1 MRWVLNR
8 IANEHEADKK
18 SCAESD
24 ERGET
29 HVEIGMRITQ
39 LREERDWKK
48 TELARRLGISH
59 SQVSRI
65 ESGETGT
72 LSSDILIRLAE
83 VFDVSADYLLGLT
96 DVRTKKNLDVVQ
108 MNISEEAAIQLASGK
123 LDLEMLSRLL
133 EHKEFAKVLL
143 LMRAYLDNS
152 LEIGNMARNEMI
164 DFMTD
169 MADEWSMSRPKKQQE
184 VQKDMLQ
191 LSAQKLCTHE
201 AKMEK
206 IKNLFME
213 ILRDVKKM
221 DHRELPKQTMTA
233 SMLNAFREKI
243 RAKWRRREKIEK
255 EDVIFIVLEKLNERI
270 PMDDIS
276 RSLFAQL
283 MLRMMN
289 ATAAQS
295 QDKTHTSHIEI
306 ETNSKTAV

>member
-1 MRWVLNR
+1 M
-8 IANEHEADKK
+8 
-18 SCAESD
+18 
-24 ERGET
+24 G
-29 HVEIGMRITQ
+29 IGTRITQ

-96 DVRTKKNLDVVQ
+96 DVRTKKNLDVAQ
-108 MNISEEAAIQLASGK
+108 LNISEDAAIQLASGK

-133 EHKEFAKVLL
+133 EHKEFAKVLF

-201 AKMEK
+201 AEMEK
-206 IKNLFME
+206 IKNLFMK

-270 PMDDIS
+270 PMDDTS

-295 QDKTHTSHIEI
+295 QEKTYALNIEE
-306 ETNSKTAV
+306 ETDSKTAV

>member
-1 MRWVLNR
+1 M
-8 IANEHEADKK
+8 
-18 SCAESD
+18 
-24 ERGET
+24 
-29 HVEIGMRITQ
+29 EIGMRIAA

-96 DVRTKKNLDVVQ
+96 DVRTKKNLDIAKLE
-108 MNISEEAAIQLASGK
+108 ISEEAAIQLASGK
-123 LDLEMLSRLL
+123 LDLGMLSRLL
-133 EHKEFAKVLL
+133 EHKEFAKVLF

-169 MADEWSMSRPKKQQE
+169 MADEWCMRRPKKQQE
-184 VQKDMLQ
+184 VQRDMLQ

-201 AKMEK
+201 AELEK
-206 IKNLFME
+206 IKNLFMK

-243 RAKWRRREKIEK
+243 RTKWKRREKIEK
-255 EDVIFIVLEKLNERI
+255 EDVIFIVLEKLNEKI

-295 QDKTHTSHIEI
+295 QEKTHTSHIKE
-306 ETNSKTAV
+306 EENSKTAV

>member
-1 MRWVLNR
+1 M
-8 IANEHEADKK
+8 
-18 SCAESD
+18 
-24 ERGET
+24 
-29 HVEIGMRITQ
+29 EIGMRITK

-83 VFDVSADYLLGLT
+83 VFEVSADYLLGLT
-96 DVRTKKNLDVVQ
+96 DVRTKKNLDVAQ
-108 MNISEEAAIQLASGK
+108 LNISEEAAIQLASGK

-133 EHKEFAKVLL
+133 EHKEFAKVLF

-201 AKMEK
+201 AEMEK
-206 IKNLFME
+206 IKNLFMK

-255 EDVIFIVLEKLNERI
+255 EDVVFIVLEKLNEKI
-270 PMDDIS
+270 PIDDTS

-283 MLRMMN
+283 MLRMIN

-295 QDKTHTSHIEI
+295 QEKTYALNIEE
-306 ETNSKTAV
+306 ETDSKTAV

>member
-1 MRWVLNR
+1 MD
-8 IANEHEADKK
+8 IA
-18 SCAESD
+18 
-24 ERGET
+24 R
-29 HVEIGMRITQ
+29 RITE
-39 LREERDWKK
+39 LREEHDWKK

-65 ESGETGT
+65 ESGETET

-96 DVRTKKNLDVVQ
+96 DVRTKKNLDIAQ
-108 MNISEEAAIQLASGK
+108 LGISEEAAIQLASGK

-133 EHKEFAKVLL
+133 EHKEFAKVLF

-169 MADEWSMSRPKKQQE
+169 MADEWAMSRPKKQKE
-184 VQKDMLQ
+184 VQQDMSY

-201 AKMEK
+201 AELEK
-206 IKNLFME
+206 IKNLFMK

-243 RAKWRRREKIEK
+243 RMKWRRKEKIEK
-255 EDVIFIVLEKLNERI
+255 EDVIFIVLEKLNEKI

-283 MLRMMN
+283 MLRLMN
-289 ATAAQS
+289 ATGAQ
-295 QDKTHTSHIEI
+295 QNKTNASFV
-306 ETNSKTAV
+306 ETEMDSKTAV

>member
-1 MRWVLNR
+1 
-8 IANEHEADKK
+8 
-18 SCAESD
+18 
-24 ERGET
+24 
-29 HVEIGMRITQ
+29 MRITQ

-108 MNISEEAAIQLASGK
+108 MNISEDAAIQLASGK

-133 EHKEFAKVLL
+133 EHKEFAKVLF

-201 AKMEK
+201 AELEK
-206 IKNLFME
+206 IKNLFMK

-221 DHRELPKQTMTA
+221 DHRELPKQTMTD
-233 SMLNAFREKI
+233 SMLNAFSVV
-243 RAKWRRREKIEK
+243 
-255 EDVIFIVLEKLNERI
+255 EDKMVQEFYEQEIDYEFVIAMHERVLEAIKREHPTEAEEHMRTLLTHGENEI
-270 PMDDIS
+270 K
-276 RSLFAQL
+276 
-283 MLRMMN
+283 N
-289 ATAAQS
+289 
-295 QDKTHTSHIEI
+295 
-306 ETNSKTAV
+306 

>member
-1 MRWVLNR
+1 MD
-8 IANEHEADKK
+8 IA
-18 SCAESD
+18 
-24 ERGET
+24 R
-29 HVEIGMRITQ
+29 RITE
-39 LREERDWKK
+39 LREEHDWKK

-65 ESGETGT
+65 ESGETET

-96 DVRTKKNLDVVQ
+96 DVRTKKNLDVAQ
-108 MNISEEAAIQLASGK
+108 LGISEEAAIQLASGK

-133 EHKEFAKVLL
+133 EHKEFAKVLF

-169 MADEWSMSRPKKQQE
+169 MADEWAMSRPKKQRE
-184 VQKDMLQ
+184 VQRDMSY

-201 AKMEK
+201 AELEK
-206 IKNLFME
+206 IKNLFMK
-213 ILRDVKKM
+213 ILRDVKKT
-221 DHRELPKQTMTA
+221 DHHELPKQTMTA

-243 RAKWRRREKIEK
+243 RTKWRRREKIEK
-255 EDVIFIVLEKLNERI
+255 EDIVFIVLEKLNEKI

-283 MLRMMN
+283 MLRLMN

-295 QDKTHTSHIEI
+295 QNKTNASYDEE
-306 ETNSKTAV
+306 ETDSKTAV

>member
-1 MRWVLNR
+1 M
-8 IANEHEADKK
+8 
-18 SCAESD
+18 
-24 ERGET
+24 
-29 HVEIGMRITQ
+29 EIGIRITQ

-96 DVRTKKNLDVVQ
+96 DVRTKKNLDVAQ
-108 MNISEEAAIQLASGK
+108 LNISEEAAIQLASGK

-133 EHKEFAKVLL
+133 EHKEFAKVLF

-201 AKMEK
+201 AELEK
-206 IKNLFME
+206 IKNLFMK

-221 DHRELPKQTMTA
+221 DHHELPKQTMTA
-233 SMLNAFREKI
+233 SMLNAIREKI
-243 RAKWRRREKIEK
+243 RMKWRRREKIEK

-270 PMDDIS
+270 PMDDVS

-283 MLRMMN
+283 MLRLMN
-289 ATAAQS
+289 ATEVQAQV
-295 QDKTHTSHIEI
+295 KTHVSHIVEVA
-306 ETNSKTAV
+306 NSKTAV

>member
-1 MRWVLNR
+1 
-8 IANEHEADKK
+8 
-18 SCAESD
+18 
-24 ERGET
+24 
-29 HVEIGMRITQ
+29 MRITQ

-108 MNISEEAAIQLASGK
+108 MNISEDAAIQLASGK

-133 EHKEFAKVLL
+133 EHKEFAKVLF

-169 MADEWSMSRPKKQQE
+169 MADEWSVSRPKKQQE

-201 AKMEK
+201 AELEK
-206 IKNLFME
+206 IKNLFMK

-270 PMDDIS
+270 PMDDTS

-289 ATAAQS
+289 ATAVQS
-295 QDKTHTSHIEI
+295 QEKTYALNIEE
-306 ETNSKTAV
+306 ETDSKTAV

>member
-1 MRWVLNR
+1 
-8 IANEHEADKK
+8 
-18 SCAESD
+18 
-24 ERGET
+24 
-29 HVEIGMRITQ
+29 MRITQ

-96 DVRTKKNLDVVQ
+96 DVRMKKNLDVVQ
-108 MNISEEAAIQLASGK
+108 MNISEDAAIQLASGK

-133 EHKEFAKVLL
+133 EHKEFAKVLF

-201 AKMEK
+201 AEMEK
-206 IKNLFME
+206 IKNLFMK

-270 PMDDIS
+270 PMDEIS
-276 RSLFAQL
+276 RSLFTQL

-295 QDKTHTSHIEI
+295 QEETHALHIER
-306 ETNSKTAV
+306 EMNSKTAV

>member
-1 MRWVLNR
+1 
-8 IANEHEADKK
+8 
-18 SCAESD
+18 
-24 ERGET
+24 
-29 HVEIGMRITQ
+29 MRITQ

-108 MNISEEAAIQLASGK
+108 MNISEDAAIQLASGK

-169 MADEWSMSRPKKQQE
+169 MADEWSMSRPKKQQ
-184 VQKDMLQ
+184 VIQKDMLQ

-201 AKMEK
+201 AELEK
-206 IKNLFME
+206 IKNHFMK

>member
-1 MRWVLNR
+1 
-8 IANEHEADKK
+8 
-18 SCAESD
+18 
-24 ERGET
+24 
-29 HVEIGMRITQ
+29 MRITQ

-65 ESGETGT
+65 ESGETET

-96 DVRTKKNLDVVQ
+96 DVRTKKNLDVAQ
-108 MNISEEAAIQLASGK
+108 LNISEEAAIQLTSGK

-133 EHKEFAKVLL
+133 EHKEFAKVLF

-169 MADEWSMSRPKKQQE
+169 MADEWCISRPKKQQD
-184 VQKDMLQ
+184 VQKGMLE
-191 LSAQKLCTHE
+191 LSEQKLCTHE
-201 AKMEK
+201 AELEK
-206 IKNLFME
+206 IKNHFMK
-213 ILRDVKKM
+213 ILRDVKKL
-221 DHRELPKQTMTA
+221 DHHELPKQTMTA

-243 RAKWRRREKIEK
+243 RAKWKRREKIEK

-283 MLRMMN
+283 MLRLMN
-289 ATAAQS
+289 ATESQAQV
-295 QDKTHTSHIEI
+295 KTHVSHIAE
-306 ETNSKTAV
+306 EANSKTAV

>member
-1 MRWVLNR
+1 MD
-8 IANEHEADKK
+8 IA
-18 SCAESD
+18 
-24 ERGET
+24 R
-29 HVEIGMRITQ
+29 RITE
-39 LREERDWKK
+39 LREEHDWKK

-65 ESGETGT
+65 ESGETET

-96 DVRTKKNLDVVQ
+96 DMRTKKNLDIAQ
-108 MNISEEAAIQLASGK
+108 LDISEEAAIQLASGK
-123 LDLEMLSRLL
+123 LDLGMLSRLL
-133 EHKEFAKVLL
+133 EHKEFAKVLF
-143 LMRAYLDNS
+143 LMRAYLDNR

-169 MADEWSMSRPKKQQE
+169 MAGEWCKSRPKKQKE
-184 VQKDMLQ
+184 VQHDMSY

-201 AKMEK
+201 AELEK
-206 IKNLFME
+206 IKNLFMK

-243 RAKWRRREKIEK
+243 RMKWRRREKIEK
-255 EDVIFIVLEKLNERI
+255 EDVIFIVLEKLNEKI

-283 MLRMMN
+283 MLRLMS

-295 QDKTHTSHIEI
+295 QDNMSTSYVEE
-306 ETNSKTAV
+306 ETDSKTAV

>member
-1 MRWVLNR
+1 M
-8 IANEHEADKK
+8 
-18 SCAESD
+18 
-24 ERGET
+24 
-29 HVEIGMRITQ
+29 EIGMRIAA

-48 TELARRLGISH
+48 TELAKRLGISH

-96 DVRTKKNLDVVQ
+96 DVRTKKNLDIAKLG
-108 MNISEEAAIQLASGK
+108 ISEEAAIQLASGK
-123 LDLEMLSRLL
+123 LDLEMLSCLL
-133 EHKEFAKVLL
+133 EHKEFAKILF

-169 MADEWSMSRPKKQQE
+169 MADEWSMSRPKKQKE
-184 VQKDMLQ
+184 VQRDMRQ

-201 AKMEK
+201 AEMEK
-206 IKNLFME
+206 IKNLFMK
-213 ILRDVKKM
+213 ILRDVKKT

-243 RAKWRRREKIEK
+243 RIKWKRREKIEK
-255 EDVIFIVLEKLNERI
+255 EDVIYMVLEKLNEKI

-289 ATAAQS
+289 ATAVQ
-295 QDKTHTSHIEI
+295 QNKTDVSFVEEEI
-306 ETNSKTAV
+306 NSKTAV

>member
-1 MRWVLNR
+1 M
-8 IANEHEADKK
+8 
-18 SCAESD
+18 
-24 ERGET
+24 
-29 HVEIGMRITQ
+29 EIGIRITQ

-96 DVRTKKNLDVVQ
+96 DVRTKKNLDVAQ
-108 MNISEEAAIQLASGK
+108 LNISEDAAIQLASGK

-133 EHKEFAKVLL
+133 EHKEFAKVLF

-201 AKMEK
+201 AEMEK
-206 IKNLFME
+206 IKNLFMK

-243 RAKWRRREKIEK
+243 RAKWKRREKIEK

-270 PMDDIS
+270 PMDEIS

-283 MLRMMN
+283 MLRLMN
-289 ATAAQS
+289 ATEAQA
-295 QDKTHTSHIEI
+295 QVKTRASHIEK
-306 ETNSKTAV
+306 ETDSKTAV

>member
-1 MRWVLNR
+1 MD
-8 IANEHEADKK
+8 IA
-18 SCAESD
+18 
-24 ERGET
+24 R
-29 HVEIGMRITQ
+29 RITE
-39 LREERDWKK
+39 LREEHDWKK

-65 ESGETGT
+65 ESGETET

-96 DVRTKKNLDVVQ
+96 DMRTKKNLDVAQ
-108 MNISEEAAIQLASGK
+108 LGISEEAAIQLASGK

-133 EHKEFAKVLL
+133 EHKEFAKVLF
-143 LMRAYLDNS
+143 LMRAYLDNR

-169 MADEWSMSRPKKQQE
+169 MADEWCKSRPKKQKE
-184 VQKDMLQ
+184 VQHDMSY

-201 AKMEK
+201 AELEK
-206 IKNLFME
+206 IKNLFMK

-221 DHRELPKQTMTA
+221 DHHELPKQTMTA

-243 RAKWRRREKIEK
+243 RMKWRRREKIEK
-255 EDVIFIVLEKLNERI
+255 EDVIFIVLEKLNEKI

-283 MLRMMN
+283 MLRLMS

-295 QDKTHTSHIEI
+295 QDNMSTSYVEE
-306 ETNSKTAV
+306 ETDSKPAV

>member
-1 MRWVLNR
+1 M
-8 IANEHEADKK
+8 
-18 SCAESD
+18 
-24 ERGET
+24 
-29 HVEIGMRITQ
+29 EIGMRIVA
-39 LREERDWKK
+39 LREEHDWKK

-65 ESGETGT
+65 ESGETET

-96 DVRTKKNLDVVQ
+96 DVRTKKNLDVAQ
-108 MNISEEAAIQLASGK
+108 LKISEEAAIQLTSGK

-133 EHKEFAKVLL
+133 EHKEFAKVLF

-152 LEIGNMARNEMI
+152 LELGNMARNEMI

-169 MADEWSMSRPKKQQE
+169 MADEWAMSRPKKQQE
-184 VQKDMLQ
+184 VQWDIRQ

-201 AKMEK
+201 AELGK
-206 IKNLFME
+206 IKNLFMK

-243 RAKWRRREKIEK
+243 RMKWRRREKIEK
-255 EDVIFIVLEKLNERI
+255 EDVIFIVLEKLNEKI

-283 MLRMMN
+283 MLRLMN

-295 QDKTHTSHIEI
+295 QDKKSTSYAEE
-306 ETNSKTAV
+306 ETDSKTAV

>member
-1 MRWVLNR
+1 MD
-8 IANEHEADKK
+8 IA
-18 SCAESD
+18 
-24 ERGET
+24 R
-29 HVEIGMRITQ
+29 RITE
-39 LREERDWKK
+39 LREEHDWKK

-65 ESGETGT
+65 ESGETET

-96 DVRTKKNLDVVQ
+96 DMRTKKNLDVAQ
-108 MNISEEAAIQLASGK
+108 LGISEEAAIQFASGK

-133 EHKEFAKVLL
+133 EHKEFAKVLF
-143 LMRAYLDNS
+143 LMRVYLDNS

-169 MADEWSMSRPKKQQE
+169 MADEWSMSRPKKQKE
-184 VQKDMLQ
+184 VQHDMSY

-201 AKMEK
+201 AELEK
-206 IKNLFME
+206 IKNLFMR

-221 DHRELPKQTMTA
+221 DHHELPKQTMTA

-255 EDVIFIVLEKLNERI
+255 EDVVFIVLEKLNEKI
-270 PMDDIS
+270 PMDDTS

-283 MLRMMN
+283 MLRLMN

-295 QDKTHTSHIEI
+295 QDKKSTSYVEE
-306 ETNSKTAV
+306 ETDSKTAV

>member
-1 MRWVLNR
+1 MRWVLHR

-24 ERGET
+24 EKGET

-108 MNISEEAAIQLASGK
+108 MNISEDAAIQLASGK

-133 EHKEFAKVLL
+133 EHKEFAKVLF

-201 AKMEK
+201 AEMEK
-206 IKNLFME
+206 IKNLFMK

-233 SMLNAFREKI
+233 SMLNTFREKI
-243 RAKWRRREKIEK
+243 RAKWGRREKIEK

-270 PMDDIS
+270 PMDDTS

-283 MLRMMN
+283 MLRLMN

-306 ETNSKTAV
+306 ETNSKIAV

>member
-1 MRWVLNR
+1 M
-8 IANEHEADKK
+8 
-18 SCAESD
+18 
-24 ERGET
+24 
-29 HVEIGMRITQ
+29 EIGMRIAA

-65 ESGETGT
+65 ESGETRT

-96 DVRTKKNLDVVQ
+96 DVRTKKNLDIAKLG
-108 MNISEEAAIQLASGK
+108 ISEEAAIQLASGK
-123 LDLEMLSRLL
+123 LDLEMLSCLL
-133 EHKEFAKVLL
+133 EHKEFAKILF

-169 MADEWSMSRPKKQQE
+169 MADEWSMSRPKKQKE
-184 VQKDMLQ
+184 VQRDMRQ

-201 AKMEK
+201 AEMEK
-206 IKNLFME
+206 IKNLFMK
-213 ILRDVKKM
+213 ILRDVKKT

-243 RAKWRRREKIEK
+243 RIKWKRREKIEK
-255 EDVIFIVLEKLNERI
+255 EDVINMVLEKLNEKI

-289 ATAAQS
+289 ATAVQ
-295 QDKTHTSHIEI
+295 QNKTDVSFVEEEI
-306 ETNSKTAV
+306 NSKTAV

>member
-1 MRWVLNR
+1 
-8 IANEHEADKK
+8 
-18 SCAESD
+18 
-24 ERGET
+24 
-29 HVEIGMRITQ
+29 
-39 LREERDWKK
+39 
-48 TELARRLGISH
+48 
-59 SQVSRI
+59 
-65 ESGETGT
+65 
-72 LSSDILIRLAE
+72 

-96 DVRTKKNLDVVQ
+96 DVRTKKNLDIAKLE
-108 MNISEEAAIQLASGK
+108 ISEEAAIQLASGK
-123 LDLEMLSRLL
+123 LDLGMLSRLL
-133 EHKEFAKVLL
+133 EHKEFAKVLF

-201 AKMEK
+201 AELEK
-206 IKNLFME
+206 IKNLFMK

-243 RAKWRRREKIEK
+243 RTKWRRREKIEK

-295 QDKTHTSHIEI
+295 QGKTQASHIEGK
-306 ETNSKTAV
+306 TNSKTAV

>member
-1 MRWVLNR
+1 M
-8 IANEHEADKK
+8 
-18 SCAESD
+18 
-24 ERGET
+24 
-29 HVEIGMRITQ
+29 EIGMRITA

-96 DVRTKKNLDVVQ
+96 DVRTKKNLDVAQ
-108 MNISEEAAIQLASGK
+108 LNISEEAAIQLASGK
-123 LDLEMLSRLL
+123 LDLGMLSRLL
-133 EHKEFAKVLL
+133 EHKEFAKVLF

-184 VQKDMLQ
+184 VQLDMRQ

-201 AKMEK
+201 AELEK
-206 IKNLFME
+206 IKNLFMR

-221 DHRELPKQTMTA
+221 DHHELPKQTMTA

-243 RAKWRRREKIEK
+243 RMKWKRREKIEK

-270 PMDDIS
+270 PMDDIKS
-276 RSLFAQL
+276 IMFHLAKVNAVG
-283 MLRMMN
+283 RMREN
-289 ATAAQS
+289 TGLYLQVVELGI
-295 QDKTHTSHIEI
+295 QIR
-306 ETNSKTAV
+306 

>member
-1 MRWVLNR
+1 M
-8 IANEHEADKK
+8 
-18 SCAESD
+18 
-24 ERGET
+24 
-29 HVEIGMRITQ
+29 EIGMRITQ

-65 ESGETGT
+65 ENGETGT

-96 DVRTKKNLDVVQ
+96 DVRTKKNLDVAQ
-108 MNISEEAAIQLASGK
+108 LNISEDAAIQLASGK

-133 EHKEFAKVLL
+133 EHKEFAKVLF

-201 AKMEK
+201 AELEK
-206 IKNLFME
+206 IKNLFMK
-213 ILRDVKKM
+213 ILRDVKRL

-270 PMDDIS
+270 PMDDTS

-289 ATAAQS
+289 ATAAQP
-295 QDKTHTSHIEI
+295 QVKTHAPHIE
-306 ETNSKTAV
+306 EEVNTKMAV

>member
-1 MRWVLNR
+1 M
-8 IANEHEADKK
+8 K
-18 SCAESD
+18 
-24 ERGET
+24 
-29 HVEIGMRITQ
+29 IGMRITQ

-96 DVRTKKNLDVVQ
+96 DVRTKKNLDVAQ
-108 MNISEEAAIQLASGK
+108 LNISEEAAIQLASGK

-133 EHKEFAKVLL
+133 EHKEFAKVLF
-143 LMRAYLDNS
+143 LMRAYLDNR

-201 AKMEK
+201 AELEK
-206 IKNLFME
+206 IKNLFMK
-213 ILRDVKKM
+213 ILHDVKKM

-270 PMDDIS
+270 PMDDTS

-283 MLRMMN
+283 MLRLMN
-289 ATAAQS
+289 ATAAQL
-295 QDKTHTSHIEI
+295 QGKTHALHIEG

>member
-1 MRWVLNR
+1 
-8 IANEHEADKK
+8 
-18 SCAESD
+18 
-24 ERGET
+24 
-29 HVEIGMRITQ
+29 MRITQ

-96 DVRTKKNLDVVQ
+96 DVRTKKNLDVAQ
-108 MNISEEAAIQLASGK
+108 LNISEEAAIQLASGK

-133 EHKEFAKVLL
+133 EHKEFAKVLF

-169 MADEWSMSRPKKQQE
+169 MADKWSMSRPKKQQE

-201 AKMEK
+201 AELEK
-206 IKNLFME
+206 IKNLFMKT
-213 ILRDVKKM
+213 LRDVKKM

-233 SMLNAFREKI
+233 STLNAFREKI

-255 EDVIFIVLEKLNERI
+255 EDVIFIVLEKMNEKI
-270 PMDDIS
+270 PMDDTS
-276 RSLFAQL
+276 RSLFTQL
-283 MLRMMN
+283 MLRLMN
-289 ATAAQS
+289 ATAAQP
-295 QDKTHTSHIEI
+295 QDKTLTSHIRE
-306 ETNSKTAV
+306 EANSKTAV

>member
-1 MRWVLNR
+1 
-8 IANEHEADKK
+8 
-18 SCAESD
+18 
-24 ERGET
+24 
-29 HVEIGMRITQ
+29 MRITQ

-108 MNISEEAAIQLASGK
+108 LIISEEAAIQLASGK

-133 EHKEFAKVLL
+133 EHKEFAKVLF

-184 VQKDMLQ
+184 VQTDMLQ

-201 AKMEK
+201 AELEK
-206 IKNLFME
+206 IKNL
-213 ILRDVKKM
+213 L
-221 DHRELPKQTMTA
+221 
-233 SMLNAFREKI
+233 
-243 RAKWRRREKIEK
+243 
-255 EDVIFIVLEKLNERI
+255 
-270 PMDDIS
+270 
-276 RSLFAQL
+276 
-283 MLRMMN
+283 
-289 ATAAQS
+289 
-295 QDKTHTSHIEI
+295 
-306 ETNSKTAV
+306 